1 MLLAV
6 LPRAGIIHSREI
18 IFHRDTLEIQISRA
32 LAVHFALPR
41 CRSPVDQ
48 TIAQKIAP
56 EYENTNER
64 RKNGVG
70 GDVTSFLREQKGE
83 RERERERPVTRL
95 QRGTTLVI
103 GHRFPFGFQERRG
116 LDLIQFNPAGGCP
129 NFAAFMQI
137 QTRAR
142 ARGFPC
148 VS

>member
-1 MLLAV
+1 MLAV

-18 IFHRDTLEIQISRA
+18 IFYRDTLEIQISRA

-83 RERERERPVTRL
+83 RERERETCDPLTARYDARNWTPIPIWLPGET
-95 QRGTTLVI
+95 GA
-103 GHRFPFGFQERRG
+103 RFNT
-116 LDLIQFNPAGGCP
+116 IQSGRWLP
-129 NFAAFMQI
+129 
-137 QTRAR
+137 
-142 ARGFPC
+142 
-148 VS
+148 